1 MTAETVRIDIISI
14 FPDLVRHWFAQGV
27 VGRALQKNDA
37 PPATLHY
44 WNPREYSN
52 DRHQRIDD
60 RPFGG
65 GPGMVMQYEP
75 LARVANAIN
84 AGDNK
89 PLHLYLSPQG
99 STFDHTLAAALARK
113 PRIALWCGRYEGI
126 DQRFID
132 EYIDVEISIGDFVL
146 SGGEIAAAIIIDAVL
161 RLVPGVLGDEK
172 SAQEDSFQQ
181 KLLDHP
187 HYTRPENI
195 ATIHVPEI
203 LLSGNHALIER
214 WRLKQALGR
223 TFLHRPDIF
232 CRLDLSDAQ
241 QKLLN
246 EFLTEQQF
254 GEPS

>member
-1 MTAETVRIDIISI
+1 MRIDIITI
-14 FPDLVRHWFAQGV
+14 FPELVRHWFDQGV
-27 VGRALQKNDA
+27 VGRALAKNDA
-37 PPATLHY
+37 PASLHY
-44 WNPREYSN
+44 WNPRSYSD
-52 DRHQRIDD
+52 DRHQRVDD

-75 LARVANAIN
+75 LARTAAAIN
-84 AGDNK
+84 ADGDK
-89 PLHLYLSPQG
+89 PLHIYLSPQG
-99 STFDHTLAAALARK
+99 TTFNHELAAELARK

-132 EYIDVEISIGDFVL
+132 EHIDAEISIGDFVL

-161 RLVPGVLGDEK
+161 RLIPGVLGDAA
-172 SAQEDSFQQ
+172 SAAEDSFPH

-187 HYTRPENI
+187 HYTRPENTAKI
-195 ATIHVPEI
+195 RAPEI

-214 WRLKQALGR
+214 WRMKQALGR
-223 TFLHRPDIF
+223 TFLHRPDI
-232 CRLDLSDAQ
+232 LNQLELSDAQ

-246 EFLTEQQF
+246 EFLTEQHL

>member
-1 MTAETVRIDIISI
+1 MRIDIISI
-14 FPDLVRHWFAQGV
+14 FPDLVQHWFKQGV
-27 VGRALQKNDA
+27 VGRALEKPDA
-37 PPATLHY
+37 PVSLHY
-44 WNPREYSN
+44 WNPRDYSD
-52 DRHQRIDD
+52 DRHQRVDD

-75 LARVANAIN
+75 LARTAAVLNSE
-84 AGDNK
+84 GEK
-89 PLHLYLSPQG
+89 PLHIYLSPQG
-99 STFDHTLAAALARK
+99 TTFSHELATVLAEK

-132 EYIDVEISIGDFVL
+132 SHIDAEISIGDFVL
-146 SGGEIAAAIIIDAVL
+146 SGGEMAAAIIIDAVL
-161 RLVPGVLGDEK
+161 RLIPGILGDAA
-172 SAQEDSFQQ
+172 SAAEDSFQR

-195 ATIHVPEI
+195 AKIHAPEI

-214 WRLKQALGR
+214 WRMKQALGR
-223 TFLHRPDIF
+223 TFLHRPDI
-232 CRLDLSDAQ
+232 LNQLELSDAQ

-246 EFLTEQQF
+246 EFLTEQHF

>member
-1 MTAETVRIDIISI
+1 MHIDIISI
-14 FPDLVRHWFAQGV
+14 FPELVRHWFSQGV
-27 VGRALQKNDA
+27 IGRALQKKED
-37 PPATLHY
+37 PPAALYY
-44 WNPREYSN
+44 WNPREYSD
-52 DRHQRIDD
+52 DRHQRVDD

-75 LARVANAIN
+75 LARVAQAIN
-84 AGDNK
+84 AGGDK
-89 PLHLYLSPQG
+89 PLHIYLSPQG
-99 STFDHTLAAALARK
+99 STFNHTFASELARK
-113 PRIALWCGRYEGI
+113 PRLALWCGRYEGI

-132 EYIDVEISIGDFVL
+132 EYIDAEISIGDFVL
-146 SGGEIAAAIIIDAVL
+146 SGGEIAAAIVIDAVL
-161 RLVPGVLGDEK
+161 RLVPGVLGDEQ
-172 SAQEDSFQQ
+172 SALEDSFQQ

-187 HYTRPENI
+187 HYTRPENT
-195 ATIHVPEI
+195 ATIRAPEI

-232 CRLDLSDAQ
+232 CQLDLSDAQ

>member
-1 MTAETVRIDIISI
+1 MRIDVITI
-14 FPDLVRHWFAQGV
+14 FPELVRHWFEQGV
-27 VGRALQKNDA
+27 VGRALAKNNA
-37 PPATLHY
+37 PASLRY
-44 WNPREYSN
+44 WNPREYSD
-52 DRHQRIDD
+52 DRHQRVDD

-75 LARVANAIN
+75 LARTAATIN
-84 AGDNK
+84 ADGNK
-89 PLHLYLSPQG
+89 ALHIYLSPQG
-99 STFDHTLAAALARK
+99 TTFNHELAAELARK

-132 EYIDVEISIGDFVL
+132 EHIDAEISIGDFVL

-161 RLVPGVLGDEK
+161 RLIPGVLGDAA
-172 SAQEDSFQQ
+172 SAVEDSFHH

-187 HYTRPENI
+187 HYTRPENTAKI
-195 ATIHVPEI
+195 RAPEI

-214 WRLKQALGR
+214 WRMKQALGR
-223 TFLHRPDIF
+223 TFLHRPDI
-232 CRLDLSDAQ
+232 LNQLELSDAQ

-246 EFLTEQQF
+246 EFLTEQHL